1 MCWTL
6 WTSRVTKAKSKMAT
20 TTHTGPDLSPTKP
33 TSGSKTWARGTLNSK
48 ESRAQDGVEGDGPFG
63 DESAGGEGDDGVVEI
78 HNDDPPEEDEIQQL
92 DLAEHG
98 RWKDR
103 EGFRPVGVKHEEE
116 GCTDGEKEKF
126 EPADPSP

>member
-1 MCWTL
+1 MTVPSV
-6 WTSRVTKAKSKMAT
+6 TSR
-20 TTHTGPDLSPTKP
+20 
-33 TSGSKTWARGTLNSK
+33 R
-48 ESRAQDGVEGDGPFG
+48 
-63 DESAGGEGDDGVVEI
+63 GGEGDDGVAEI
-78 HNDDPPEEDEIQQL
+78 HDDDPPEEDEIQQL

>member
-1 MCWTL
+1 MHRTAL
-6 WTSRVTKAKSKMAT
+6 RVTVPSVTSR
-20 TTHTGPDLSPTKP
+20 
-33 TSGSKTWARGTLNSK
+33 R
-48 ESRAQDGVEGDGPFG
+48 
-63 DESAGGEGDDGVVEI
+63 GGEGDDGVAEI
-78 HNDDPPEEDEIQQL
+78 HDDDPPEEDEIQQL